1 MIKFKLK
8 TKSQQKKEYQEGV
21 RSYNIWKRM
30 CDKMERLF
38 KEGRYA
44 KKEKGNK
51 KASKKNKKG
60 R

>member
-8 TKSQQKKEYQEGV
+8 TKSQQKKEYQEGI
-21 RSYNIWKRM
+21 RSYNTWKRM
-30 CDKMERLF
+30 CDKMEELF

-44 KKEKGNK
+44 KKEKSNQKVG
-51 KASKKNKKG
+51 KKNKKN